1 MIDSEVS
8 GIMLK
13 KAAKMSHIRSMVLS
27 VEVARSDAC
36 SNVRAVD
43 AARAVGFVKLVIC
56 AHSVYFIKLKYCMS
70 VRGGKFTLDCCPY
83 WVNVPG
89 VTQLPLGVNPS
100 LFIWLAWL
108 LTKGLSTSK
117 KAVISCTWRVVRV
130 RSESAVTAW

>member
-36 SNVRAVD
+36 SNARAVD

-83 WVNVPG
+83 
-89 VTQLPLGVNPS
+89 
-100 LFIWLAWL
+100 
-108 LTKGLSTSK
+108 
-117 KAVISCTWRVVRV
+117 
-130 RSESAVTAW
+130 

>member
-108 LTKGLSTSK
+108 LTKGLS
-117 KAVISCTWRVVRV
+117 A
-130 RSESAVTAW
+130 SEKRL